1 MHTIIHVFILSIL
14 THIRVVLQ
22 PLKLF
27 DCIIIRVLILE
38 YTYNY
43 MYLFFILL

>member
-1 MHTIIHVFILSIL
+1 MHTIILIFILSI
-14 THIRVVLQ
+14 RVVIQ

-43 MYLFFILL
+43 MYLLFI